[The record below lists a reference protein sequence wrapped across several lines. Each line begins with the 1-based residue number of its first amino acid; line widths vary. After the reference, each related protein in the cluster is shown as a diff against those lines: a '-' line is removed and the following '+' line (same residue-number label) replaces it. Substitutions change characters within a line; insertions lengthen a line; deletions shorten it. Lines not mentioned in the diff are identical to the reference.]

1 MNVQSEAKL
10 ASKKSNDIQAA
21 AKKSLKS
28 YEQKQNVVDH
38 RIKVRAKDNR
48 LAILVTA
55 ATFVVA
61 LVAQYSYFG
70 FGPGVA
76 KDFCINFT
84 QTAPP
89 AVDGTPKP
97 LLIPDASISEC
108 REWTGVMTVNKSN
121 LDIKLDGEA
130 APQAVANFIDL
141 IRNGFYT
148 GITCHRLTTS
158 GIYVLQCG
166 DPKGDGSGDPGYK
179 FGPIE
184 NAPVAKEGEQP
195 LYKKGVLAMAR
206 QSNGP
211 TTMGSQFFI
220 VYEDST
226 IPSDAAGGYTVF
238 GEVTAGLSGLDPI
251 IEAGVKGGSGDGNP
265 KIQTTI
271 NNITIN

>member
-1 MNVQSEAKL
+1 M
-10 ASKKSNDIQAA
+10 ASKKSNDIQAT

-28 YEQKQNVVDH
+28 FEQKQNLVDH

-48 LAILVTA
+48 LAVLVTA
-55 ATFVVA
+55 GAFVVA

-76 KDFCINFT
+76 KDFCVNFS
-84 QTAPP
+84 QTPAPD
-89 AVDGTPKP
+89 VNGTPQP
-97 LLIPDASISEC
+97 ILIPDASISEC
-108 REWTGVMTVNKSN
+108 RDWTGVMTVNKAN
-121 LDIKLDGEA
+121 MDIKLDGEA
-130 APQAVANFIDL
+130 APQAVANFVNL
-141 IRNGFYT
+141 INNGFYT
-148 GITCHRLTTS
+148 GIGCHRLTTS
-158 GIYVLQCG
+158 GIFVLQCG

-184 NAPVAKEGEQP
+184 NAPIAESGEQP

-206 QSNGP
+206 QANGP

-238 GEVTAGLSGLDPI
+238 GEVTSGLAGLDPI
-251 IEAGVKGGSGDGNP
+251 IEAGVKGGSGDGKP
-265 KIQTTI
+265 EIQTII
-271 NNITIN
+271 NNITIK